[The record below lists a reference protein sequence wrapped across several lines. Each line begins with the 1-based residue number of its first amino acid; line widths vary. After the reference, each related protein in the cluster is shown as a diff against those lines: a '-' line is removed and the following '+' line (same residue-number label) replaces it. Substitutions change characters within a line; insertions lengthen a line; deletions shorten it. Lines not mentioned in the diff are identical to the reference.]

1 MPSFDLIALRC
12 PSCGATS
19 SSAPRAASYGAEIR
33 CDHCQAV
40 SILVINQNLVP
51 MESLQRSG
59 EKVCAECGQVAMKE
73 ARFCQQ
79 GHPLVRACLACAQE
93 FPAHHQRCDFCGRV
107 QLEVQLEQ
115 ALARIQELEAERI
128 APERVPVPGLTADQL
143 RQEITKLQHRQK
155 SARRGATVLKVV
167 LILLSLGLLTQK
179 EWVQIPLCFIGWKV
193 FSGFTR
199 HSLAKMDESLARH
212 TQAVAVV
219 ERNTRI
225 DLEVAELQRDIAG
238 LRLRMA

>member
-1 MPSFDLIALRC
+1 M
-12 PSCGATS
+12 
-19 SSAPRAASYGAEIR
+19 
-33 CDHCQAV
+33 

-93 FPAHHQRCDFCGRV
+93 FPAHHQRCDFCGRL

-115 ALARIQELEAERI
+115 ALARIEALEAEKI

-143 RQEITKLQHRQK
+143 RQELTQLEHRQK
-155 SARRGATVLKVV
+155 NARRGALVLKGV
-167 LILLSLGLLTQK
+167 LILLSLGLLI
-179 EWVQIPLCFIGWKV
+179 ERAWLLALLCFVGWKV
-193 FSGFTR
+193 FRGFNQR
-199 HSLAKMDESLARH
+199 SLAKMAASQERH
-212 TQAVAVV
+212 VQAVAVV
-219 ERNTRI
+219 ERNSRLDAEI
-225 DLEVAELQRDIAG
+225 AELHRDVAG